1 MRFFKTKR
9 FSVFTNL
16 VNFDVLYAATLCFS
30 VRFAVLR
37 TPLTPPSIMAAPGA
51 IIGVLDEDDYQLEK
65 TGMKIPTYQSKSPLS
80 VHRKFNGILESDTK
94 RINAKL

>member
-1 MRFFKTKR
+1 
-9 FSVFTNL
+9 
-16 VNFDVLYAATLCFS
+16 
-30 VRFAVLR
+30 
-37 TPLTPPSIMAAPGA
+37 MADSGA